1 MAESARLQARPGQVG
16 DWKIVRVGAAWRLR
30 QVKAGSN
37 SRGRRPASAEWLL
50 RLLIICTADSPR
62 VDPCNDRPHMVRSR
76 LLIHPPAAG
85 GAFAHHGAEGSRG
98 SAAPRW
104 ARVQILVE
112 ECDAERLRAA
122 LFLRLKD
129 RLQRAVLTPHVYVG
143 SSPAWASLEVEF
155 EPSAAD
161 DVRDVV
167 KHSANAPRCR
177 WS

>member
-1 MAESARLQARPGQVG
+1 
-16 DWKIVRVGAAWRLR
+16 
-30 QVKAGSN
+30 
-37 SRGRRPASAEWLL
+37 
-50 RLLIICTADSPR
+50 
-62 VDPCNDRPHMVRSR
+62 MVRSR

-98 SAAPRW
+98 STAPRW

-122 LFLRLKD
+122 LFLRLKE

-143 SSPAWASLEVEF
+143 TSPAWASLEVEF
-155 EPSAAD
+155 EPSAVD

-167 KHSANAPRCR
+167 KHSANASRCR